1 MHLLPMTPGRTEAG
15 LLNRPSIPQLLYN
28 LTDNAWAYGIGLGM
42 VSAPVIWSIEVLGAD
57 GGLRLPWLVVA
68 LGSLGMTISGM
79 AIYSATLWPGR
90 PIERGLLLTMIVP
103 FVALFIASVPFIV
116 FAVVGFF
123 LAVLFG
129 LVLMLMAVVVTA
141 CWSTIYLSLPARE
154 RVPLYAIGAHGGR
167 HSAGIVIAGSLVLLA
182 SLAIVLWFAAG
193 RVLAVKPA
201 D

>member
-103 FVALFIASVPFIV
+103 FVA
-116 FAVVGFF
+116 
-123 LAVLFG
+123 
-129 LVLMLMAVVVTA
+129 
-141 CWSTIYLSLPARE
+141 
-154 RVPLYAIGAHGGR
+154 
-167 HSAGIVIAGSLVLLA
+167 
-182 SLAIVLWFAAG
+182 
-193 RVLAVKPA
+193 
-201 D
+201 